1 MVSKADSIMTTREQ
15 AIEMATD
22 AGALRRNGEYCFT
35 EELLLELI
43 AIATNAA
50 LDRAAEEI
58 ENSLTYDEYD
68 PASTYIE
75 IVRSLKVKE

>member
-1 MVSKADSIMTTREQ
+1 MTTREQ

-50 LDRAAEEI
+50 LEQATAECEKPNEHGFHRTCCEVLDAI
-58 ENSLTYDEYD
+58 
-68 PASTYIE
+68 I
-75 IVRSLKVKE
+75 SLKVPE